1 MSTNSTLV
9 DELESVLDRLTDVDP
24 TVLGDGET
32 VVALHR
38 QMERLTAVVTRATA
52 AFDASGAWQGDG
64 ARTSAAWVATCTH
77 LPVSTARRRVRV
89 GRALRHMAIVEQAWL
104 AGDVG
109 DAQVGLFSR
118 ARTPA
123 TEEAFARD
131 EEDLVDYARRLRFR
145 DFARI
150 MAYWRLRAD
159 PAGVEADAQAQHDAR
174 RLHLSQ
180 GFEGMWFLDGL
191 FDPLT
196 GAIVANELTRI
207 EDELFEADWAEA
219 KARVGDSITG
229 ADLRRTPAQRRAD
242 ALVEMAT
249 RSAAAAPGARR
260 PAPLFSVLVGYE
272 AFIQVCEL
280 ANGTVVTPGSLARHL
295 DLAEVER
302 IVFDGPSRVLD
313 VGVRRRL
320 FDGAT
325 RRAVEIVGRECF
337 HELCDTP
344 AEDCDIDHVEPYGAG
359 GLTIQANGR
368 PACGFHNRN
377 RHRPP

>member
-1 MSTNSTLV
+1 MSTNATLV
-9 DELESVLDRLTDVDP
+9 DELEAVLDRLTEVDP
-24 TVLGDGET
+24 VVLGDGDT
-32 VVALHR
+32 VVELHR
-38 QMERLTAVVTRATA
+38 ELERLTAVVTRATA
-52 AFDASGAWQGDG
+52 AFDASAGWAPDG
-64 ARTSAAWVATCTH
+64 ARTTAAWLATRTR

-104 AGDVG
+104 AGDIG
-109 DAQVGLFSR
+109 DAQVGLLSR

-123 TEEAFARD
+123 TEEAFTRD
-131 EEDLVDYARRLRFR
+131 EDDLVDYARRMRFR
-145 DFARI
+145 DFARV

-159 PAGVEADAQAQHDAR
+159 PQGSEADATDQCDAR
-174 RLHLSQ
+174 RLNCSQ
-180 GFEGMWFLDGL
+180 GFEGTWFLDGL
-191 FDPLT
+191 FDPIS

-207 EDELFEADWAEA
+207 DDELFAADWAEA
-219 KARVGDSITG
+219 KARVGEGVT
-229 ADLRRTPAQRRAD
+229 ANDLARTPAQRRAD

-260 PAPLFSVLVGYE
+260 PAPLFSVLVGYD
-272 AFIQVCEL
+272 AFVGVCEL
-280 ANGTVVTPGSLARHL
+280 ANGTVVTPGSLVAHL
-295 DLAEVER
+295 DRAEVER

-337 HELCDTP
+337 HEYCEVP
-344 AEDCDIDHVEPYGAG
+344 AEECDIDHVEPYAAG
-359 GLTIQANGR
+359 GLTIQENGR

-377 RHRPP
+377 RPP

>member
-1 MSTNSTLV
+1 
-9 DELESVLDRLTDVDP
+9 
-24 TVLGDGET
+24 
-32 VVALHR
+32 
-38 QMERLTAVVTRATA
+38 
-52 AFDASGAWQGDG
+52 
-64 ARTSAAWVATCTH
+64 
-77 LPVSTARRRVRV
+77 
-89 GRALRHMAIVEQAWL
+89 MAIVEQAWL
-104 AGDVG
+104 AGDIG
-109 DAQVGLFSR
+109 DAQVGLLSR

-131 EEDLVDYARRLRFR
+131 EDDLVDYARRLRFR
-145 DFARI
+145 DFARV

-159 PAGVEADAQAQHDAR
+159 PEGSEDDATDQCDAR

-191 FDPLT
+191 FDPLS

-219 KARVGDSITG
+219 KARMGEGVTS

-249 RSAAAAPGARR
+249 RSAAAALGARR
-260 PAPLFSVLVGYE
+260 PAPLFSVLIGYE
-272 AFIQVCEL
+272 AFLGMCEL
-280 ANGTVVTPGSLARHL
+280 ANGTVVTPGSLVPYL
-295 DLAEVER
+295 DTAEIER

-320 FDGAT
+320 FEGAT

-337 HELCDTP
+337 HEYCDVP
-344 AEDCDIDHVEPYGAG
+344 ADQCEVDHVEPHGAG

-368 PACGFHNRN
+368 PACDFHNRN
-377 RHRPP
+377 RHRRT